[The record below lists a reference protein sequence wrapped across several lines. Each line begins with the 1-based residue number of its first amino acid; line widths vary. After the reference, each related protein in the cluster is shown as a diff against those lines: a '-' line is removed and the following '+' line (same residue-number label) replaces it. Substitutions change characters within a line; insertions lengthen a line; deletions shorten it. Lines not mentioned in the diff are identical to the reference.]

1 MSSSTVDAK
10 LIAMVDVS
18 VSKLLSNA
26 LVYVLAMVNVTGTD
40 SCEGYNYVTINIGH
54 IIIVYNNLVML

>member
-18 VSKLLSNA
+18 VFKLLSNA
-26 LVYVLAMVNVTGTD
+26 LLCVLAMVNVTGT
-40 SCEGYNYVTINIGH
+40 EGYNYVTI
-54 IIIVYNNLVML
+54 